1 MAEGQPKHM
10 SLIESVVNC
19 AAGILVAIA
28 AQVAVFPLFNIHISF
43 LDTGAIAVIFTGI
56 SMVRSYALRRAFN
69 YWHHRVQ
76 S

>member
-1 MAEGQPKHM
+1 MAKGQPKHM

-19 AAGILVAIA
+19 LAGIGVAILC
-28 AQVAVFPLFNIHISF
+28 QIIVFPLFDIHISL

-69 YWHHRVQ
+69 WIHTRV
-76 S
+76 